1 MKNFIES
8 IVLNIKIIVA
18 LIMDSLGLETKTY
31 AGGITTTELVNR
43 IYNFCEVYS
52 GRVMY
57 PYQGQFSKRIIRSVL
72 ENDGAELTALFS
84 RQSGKC
90 FAKDTE
96 ILMYDGSLK
105 KVQDI
110 KVGDYVMTPD
120 SKGARVTA
128 LGRGRE
134 EMFEIR
140 PKDFGYKSFV
150 VNKSHILSL
159 RDDKGTVRNISVE
172 DYIRQPLKNYKG
184 YRVSVD
190 YPAKSV
196 SIYPYFFG
204 RFLTRHIR
212 IPISYLRN
220 CRQVRLRL
228 LKGIVDSDLCRIF
241 KKDFLGLS
249 FKKELLAKDTLEL
262 LRSLGF
268 KTSIEKIIVEKNGK
282 QFRIFELKSFGDF
295 SCILDK
301 QEEKYNEGVRVSTFD
316 FDLIPKGIDDYYG
329 FTIDSDD
336 RLFLLGDYTVTHNT
350 ETVAI
355 TVGGLMI
362 ILPQLANM
370 PMFLND
376 RRLMMFRDGLWVG
389 IFAPSQRQAQTTYGR
404 MKSRMQCKEAQA
416 VLNDPDFR
424 LVFTTSNGQTVA
436 LSNGS
441 FCTAISA
448 SDGSNIEGESFKFI
462 ILEECFVKGTPILT
476 ESGYKCIE
484 NISKGDSVYSY
495 NHSLNKVELKRV
507 QRSFSQPL
515 YNRKLVKIK
524 TNTGKE
530 IVCTDNHKIFK
541 SDTGSYVRADS
552 LQVHDL
558 MLLYVYNT
566 QEEVTLNNV
575 ESDDTGNNA
584 RGWMS
589 NISRQEVFKKSKIG
603 YKSFF
608 KTGRLCLEEVR
619 KGISPLFTRTQNSS
633 KSWKRNSALQIYYKV
648 FRGIE
653 TLLRYVLQRRKE
665 TFRNRHLKPNER
677 GSTSLL
683 VSRRRKYEWDDE
695 HSYTRILNGRERIV
709 GTMVDQKL
717 RNHSFNT
724 YRQEDK
730 QTLPTIQRGGE
741 EQVSKN
747 GSSLYSSLND
757 VQNTSYRYS
766 KTLCGVWETDSTLSP
781 KECGVMFREMSEDS
795 LQNLYEGVLQEEE
808 IVSIEIK
815 VVDEVEV
822 YDLTVEDNH
831 NFFANGLLVHNCQD
845 ISNYKIRKSVHP
857 MGAAYNAT
865 ICKIGTATTFKG
877 DFYEAI
883 QRNKQ
888 FIKDNPTLVRNHF
901 EYDCDVVAKFN
912 PKYAKYLERE
922 KRSLGESSDE
932 YRMSYKLEWIISR
945 GMFVDIQKVEKE
957 CGDEY
962 LDRVPRDKQATHV
975 VGIDV
980 GGGSSS
986 NKRYADSTVI
996 TVVEVNWNEPILMEK
1011 VTDEETGEDIVYTA
1025 YNTYIKDWCEI
1036 SPEVAENYEEQYHLI
1051 KDYLQNFNVARVMVD
1066 ATREASLAQRLQA
1079 NLRCEVVPFV
1089 FSSKSKSDI
1098 YKHLQIEINTG
1109 RARFPRGKETVDTKE
1124 YKKFT
1129 QQLADL
1135 QKGYSGSH
1143 LVVSHPDEKGAHDDY
1158 PDSWC
1163 LAVWGTRDQGY
1174 VDNTETLNRGEV
1186 LSVHKNTS
1194 VFGGKNRFTA
1204 RRR

>member
-1 MKNFIES
+1 MKNFIRY
-8 IVLNIKIIVA
+8 INLTVKIIVA
-18 LIMDSLGLETKTY
+18 YILDFFDVLKAD
-31 AGGITTTELVNR
+31 AGKITTTELVNR

-84 RQSGKC
+84 RQSGK
-90 FAKDTE
+90 
-96 ILMYDGSLK
+96 
-105 KVQDI
+105 
-110 KVGDYVMTPD
+110 
-120 SKGARVTA
+120 
-128 LGRGRE
+128 
-134 EMFEIR
+134 
-140 PKDFGYKSFV
+140 
-150 VNKSHILSL
+150 
-159 RDDKGTVRNISVE
+159 
-172 DYIRQPLKNYKG
+172 
-184 YRVSVD
+184 
-190 YPAKSV
+190 
-196 SIYPYFFG
+196 
-204 RFLTRHIR
+204 
-212 IPISYLRN
+212 
-220 CRQVRLRL
+220 
-228 LKGIVDSDLCRIF
+228 
-241 KKDFLGLS
+241 
-249 FKKELLAKDTLEL
+249 
-262 LRSLGF
+262 
-268 KTSIEKIIVEKNGK
+268 
-282 QFRIFELKSFGDF
+282 
-295 SCILDK
+295 
-301 QEEKYNEGVRVSTFD
+301 
-316 FDLIPKGIDDYYG
+316 
-329 FTIDSDD
+329 
-336 RLFLLGDYTVTHNT
+336 T

-462 ILEECFVKGTPILT
+462 ILEEC
-476 ESGYKCIE
+476 
-484 NISKGDSVYSY
+484 
-495 NHSLNKVELKRV
+495 
-507 QRSFSQPL
+507 
-515 YNRKLVKIK
+515 
-524 TNTGKE
+524 
-530 IVCTDNHKIFK
+530 
-541 SDTGSYVRADS
+541 
-552 LQVHDL
+552 
-558 MLLYVYNT
+558 
-566 QEEVTLNNV
+566 
-575 ESDDTGNNA
+575 
-584 RGWMS
+584 
-589 NISRQEVFKKSKIG
+589 
-603 YKSFF
+603 
-608 KTGRLCLEEVR
+608 
-619 KGISPLFTRTQNSS
+619 
-633 KSWKRNSALQIYYKV
+633 
-648 FRGIE
+648 
-653 TLLRYVLQRRKE
+653 
-665 TFRNRHLKPNER
+665 
-677 GSTSLL
+677 
-683 VSRRRKYEWDDE
+683 
-695 HSYTRILNGRERIV
+695 
-709 GTMVDQKL
+709 
-717 RNHSFNT
+717 
-724 YRQEDK
+724 
-730 QTLPTIQRGGE
+730 
-741 EQVSKN
+741 
-747 GSSLYSSLND
+747 
-757 VQNTSYRYS
+757 
-766 KTLCGVWETDSTLSP
+766 
-781 KECGVMFREMSEDS
+781 
-795 LQNLYEGVLQEEE
+795 
-808 IVSIEIK
+808 
-815 VVDEVEV
+815 
-822 YDLTVEDNH
+822 
-831 NFFANGLLVHNCQD
+831 QD

-888 FIKDNPTLVRNHF
+888 FIKDNPTAIRNHF
-901 EYDCDVVAKFN
+901 EYDCDVVARFN

-922 KRSLGESSDE
+922 KRSLGENSDE

-962 LDRVPRDKQATHV
+962 LGRVLRDMQATHV

-986 NKRYADSTVI
+986 NKKYADSTVI
-996 TVVEVNWNEPILMEK
+996 TVVEVNWNEPVLMEK
-1011 VTDEETGEDIVYTA
+1011 TTDDETGEDIVYTA

-1036 SPEVAENYEEQYHLI
+1036 RPEIAENYEEQYQMI
-1051 KDYLQNFNVARVMVD
+1051 MEYLKNFNVVRIVID
-1066 ATREASLAQRLQA
+1066 ATRESSLAQRIQA
-1079 NLRCEVVPFV
+1079 NMRCEVIPFV

-1109 RARFPRGKETVDTKE
+1109 RARFPRDRDTIVTSE
-1124 YKKFT
+1124 YRKFT

-1194 VFGGKNRFTA
+1194 VFGSKNRFTA